1 MIKLAI
7 YIIGISLCL
16 MACAPKNQFGNVERD
31 NEQDARL
38 LELERRMD
46 VLEERFQASVQDFA
60 DLEASGLATAAQLN
74 TMQTIL
80 ETQQASITVLQTQ
93 EAITEFIDPCGDGPG
108 FDEVL
113 IRTTSGQLVAYFE
126 SGGNRFLTILSPGSY
141 ATTDAQRCHF
151 QLTAEGKV
159 I

>member
-1 MIKLAI
+1 MIKKI
-7 YIIGISLCL
+7 VYTIGIILCL
-16 MACAPKNQFGNVERD
+16 TACAPRANFGDRARD
-31 NEQDARL
+31 IEQDARL

-60 DLEASGLATAAQLN
+60 DLEASGLASAAQLN
-74 TMQTIL
+74 TMQIVL
-80 ETQQASITVLQTQ
+80 QTQQASITALQLQ

-126 SGGNRFLTILSPGSY
+126 SGNNRFLTILAPGSY

-151 QLTAEGKV
+151 QVTAEGE
-159 I
+159 II